1 MAVMKR
7 RDIDELNGGGS
18 EEDDASGCMR
28 ALTHTSSAGWRSERV
43 GWEASSGGRKKT
55 TKKKPADQTTRRD
68 ADGQEIGKHKQKDMN
83 G

>member
-18 EEDDASGCMR
+18 EEEDASGCMR

-43 GWEASSGGRKKT
+43 GWEASSDGKKNKKT
-55 TKKKPADQTTRRD
+55 ADQTTRRD